1 MCLQYHIYIP
11 SNKYKGS
18 RFFVNGI
25 FLRELVRKF
34 YNYNCVIGNWFKLTS
49 IIEIKCLT
57 SKVSWKIRI
66 HHCDHA
72 TWFSGFLWIF
82 TRKQEHSQCVKKYF
96 WRLLL
101 SQLLS
106 QRHTLKCFTLLK
118 IYFKRAF
125 KIFYANFQLLAFCLA
140 LVAPLFLLR
149 RRSGCHPTTRA
160 RNEPS
165 PKFPQSQPQSSHPL
179 WSLHQH
185 PNFTC
190 TYCYAP

>member
-1 MCLQYHIYIP
+1 MVTIIDTNSSSFYFLSTESKDWALTRLVIVSCVECARSLFARCLPPTEVWLCSSFPHFTDRRTAAASLAARRTRRPHQRHLGFKLAIKFWIQYHIYIP

-82 TRKQEHSQCVKKYF
+82 TRKPEYV
-96 WRLLL
+96 L
-101 SQLLS
+101 
-106 QRHTLKCFTLLK
+106 
-118 IYFKRAF
+118 
-125 KIFYANFQLLAFCLA
+125 N
-140 LVAPLFLLR
+140 V
-149 RRSGCHPTTRA
+149 
-160 RNEPS
+160 
-165 PKFPQSQPQSSHPL
+165 
-179 WSLHQH
+179 
-185 PNFTC
+185 
-190 TYCYAP
+190 